1 MSTHKFTFTMWLYRG
16 RMEREHEIEVAYGY
30 TPPIASTME
39 QPAEGDVVEII
50 SVTGVEYTTRD
61 EDEIIQEEAE
71 RRALD
76 DYIEW
81 TTPELGLKSDAD
93 LCQAVAF
100 NWTKE
105 QYLNAEEA

>member
-76 DYIEW
+76 DYTAWRIDME
-81 TTPELGLKSDAD
+81 EYRAEAIREERMIRDF
-93 LCQAVAF
+93 QA
-100 NWTKE
+100 
-105 QYLNAEEA
+105 

>member
-16 RMEREHEIEVAYGY
+16 RMEREHEIEVTYGY
-30 TPPIASTME
+30 TPYVAATRE
-39 QPAEGDVVEII
+39 HPAEGDVVEII

-81 TTPELGLKSDAD
+81 KNDMEEYRAEAIREERMIRDF
-93 LCQAVAF
+93 QA
-100 NWTKE
+100 
-105 QYLNAEEA
+105 

>member
-16 RMEREHEIEVAYGY
+16 RMEREHEIEVTYGY
-30 TPPIASTME
+30 TPYVAATRE
-39 QPAEGDVVEII
+39 HPAEGDVVEII

-76 DYIEW
+76 DYTAWRIDME
-81 TTPELGLKSDAD
+81 EYRAEAIREERMIRDF
-93 LCQAVAF
+93 QA
-100 NWTKE
+100 
-105 QYLNAEEA
+105 

>member
-50 SVTGVEYTTRD
+50 SVTGVDNTTRN

-81 TTPELGLKSDAD
+81 KNDMEEYRAEAIREERMIRDF
-93 LCQAVAF
+93 QA
-100 NWTKE
+100 
-105 QYLNAEEA
+105 

>member
-1 MSTHKFTFTMWLYRG
+1 MTHKFTFTMWLYRG

-50 SVTGVEYTTRD
+50 SVTGVEYTTRN

-81 TTPELGLKSDAD
+81 RNDVKEAHAD
-93 LCQAVAF
+93 YTREERMIRDFQA
-100 NWTKE
+100 
-105 QYLNAEEA
+105 

>member
-81 TTPELGLKSDAD
+81 KNDMEEYRAEAIREERMIRDF
-93 LCQAVAF
+93 QA
-100 NWTKE
+100 
-105 QYLNAEEA
+105 

>member
-16 RMEREHEIEVAYGY
+16 RMEREHEIEVTYGY
-30 TPPIASTME
+30 TPYVAATRE

-76 DYIEW
+76 DYTAWRIDME
-81 TTPELGLKSDAD
+81 EYRAEAIREERMIRDF
-93 LCQAVAF
+93 QA
-100 NWTKE
+100 
-105 QYLNAEEA
+105 

>member
-16 RMEREHEIEVAYGY
+16 RMEREHEIEVTYGY
-30 TPPIASTME
+30 TPYVAATRE
-39 QPAEGDVVEII
+39 HPAEGDVVEII

-76 DYIEW
+76 DYFEW
-81 TTPELGLKSDAD
+81 KNDMEEYRAEAIREERMIRDF
-93 LCQAVAF
+93 QA
-100 NWTKE
+100 
-105 QYLNAEEA
+105 

>member
-50 SVTGVEYTTRD
+50 SVTGVEYTTRN

-81 TTPELGLKSDAD
+81 RIDMEEYRAEAIREERMIRDF
-93 LCQAVAF
+93 QA
-100 NWTKE
+100 
-105 QYLNAEEA
+105 

>member
-1 MSTHKFTFTMWLYRG
+1 MTHKFTFTMWLYRG

-50 SVTGVEYTTRD
+50 SVTGVEYTTRN

-76 DYIEW
+76 DYTAWRIDME
-81 TTPELGLKSDAD
+81 EYRAEAIREERMIRDF
-93 LCQAVAF
+93 QA
-100 NWTKE
+100 
-105 QYLNAEEA
+105 

>member
-16 RMEREHEIEVAYGY
+16 RMEREHELDVTYGY

-81 TTPELGLKSDAD
+81 KNDMEEYRAEAIREERMIRDF
-93 LCQAVAF
+93 QA
-100 NWTKE
+100 
-105 QYLNAEEA
+105 

>member
-16 RMEREHEIEVAYGY
+16 RMEREHEIEVTYGY
-30 TPPIASTME
+30 TPPIAATME

-50 SVTGVEYTTRD
+50 SVTGVDNTTSH
-61 EDEIIQEEAE
+61 EDDIIQEEAE

-81 TTPELGLKSDAD
+81 KNDMEEYHAD
-93 LCQAVAF
+93 YTREERMIRDFQA
-100 NWTKE
+100 
-105 QYLNAEEA
+105 

>member
-50 SVTGVEYTTRD
+50 SVTGVEYTTRN

-76 DYIEW
+76 DYTAWRIDME
-81 TTPELGLKSDAD
+81 EYRAEAIREERMIRDF
-93 LCQAVAF
+93 QA
-100 NWTKE
+100 
-105 QYLNAEEA
+105 